1 MLLDQRGSEM
11 KIDVEYVKK
20 DMKRLENQFGRDFI
34 KSVSTDFIKKMNLSK
49 SEQDR
54 VLRELGYIDD
64 TEDTE
69 DKTLQTL

>member
-1 MLLDQRGSEM
+1 MDQRGSEM